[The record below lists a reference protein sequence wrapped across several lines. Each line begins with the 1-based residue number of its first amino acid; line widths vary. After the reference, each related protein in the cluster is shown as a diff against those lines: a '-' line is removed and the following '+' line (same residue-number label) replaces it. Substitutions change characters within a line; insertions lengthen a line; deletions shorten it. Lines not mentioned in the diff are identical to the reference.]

1 MEGIRRVFSL
11 PACAGLSLAGRCRE
25 AKCGA
30 GAWAGATV
38 SSPWGTW
45 PWPRQPAR
53 CETDKTSMHALFSS
67 PGLGS
72 GQWAALIPSVRE
84 AESDVACM
92 AGDSACGPFCQT
104 VRGPGLVSEFLSRGT
119 WPWSLFCWN

>member
-1 MEGIRRVFSL
+1 M
-11 PACAGLSLAGRCRE
+11 GLELGLVRPSAPPGGR
-25 AKCGA
+25 GL
-30 GAWAGATV
+30 G
-38 SSPWGTW
+38 

-67 PGLGS
+67 PGLGT

-104 VRGPGLVSEFLSRGT
+104 VRRPSLVSEFLSWGT